1 MSETIST
8 QAHES
13 EPMFTLPYTVHFTIE
28 GVAPILFHA
37 WSNTA
42 VAAQIA
48 AKKGSAAKKTDN
60 IESYVYRD
68 AGGDLILPGVNLKG
82 VVVDPRNGAAKY
94 LQDPR
99 SPRKSALDLFRA
111 AIIVDDAAL
120 WNYTGERAHTW
131 DFLDERRVV
140 VQRAGVTRVR
150 PALATGWRAQFVVTV
165 ISPEYVSQPML
176 REVFTRGGSLV
187 GVGDFRPQFGRFDI
201 VNVEADFR

>member
-1 MSETIST
+1 MSLTIAQQSNET
-8 QAHES
+8 
-13 EPMFTLPYTVHFTIE
+13 EPVFALPYVMRFTIE

-42 VAAQIA
+42 VAEKSA

-68 AGGDLILPGVNLKG
+68 SAGDLILPGVNIKG
-82 VVVDPRNGAAKY
+82 VVVDPRNGSAKY

-111 AIIVDDAAL
+111 SIIVDDAPL
-120 WNYTGERAHTW
+120 WNHEGERAHTW

-150 PALATGWRAQFVVTV
+150 PALAAGWRAEFSVTV
-165 ISPEYVSQPML
+165 MEPEYVSVAML
-176 REVFTRGGSLV
+176 REVMVRGGSLV
-187 GVGDFRPQFGRFDI
+187 GVGDFRPQFGRFD
-201 VNVEADFR
+201 VVHVEVDPS